1 MLCQNCHK
9 NEATVHIQQIV
20 DGHVTSLH
28 LCEACAAKKG
38 ADDPD
43 LPELNL
49 AEVLFDLAGKAAS
62 AVSKSGKEEE
72 ESDPVILCPE
82 CGWSLEQL
90 RKTGYMGCPGC
101 YKTFGPLISGML
113 KNMHR
118 GDRHI
123 GKIPLSAGP
132 KAVKNRKIMMRQR
145 EIEQLR
151 KELDEKVRREEYE
164 DAAVLRDRIQL
175 LESQLRGGKE
185 KS

>member
-1 MLCQNCHK
+1 MLCQNCHE
-9 NEATVHIQQIV
+9 NEATVHIQKIV
-20 DGHVTSLH
+20 DGQVTSFH

-38 ADDPD
+38 SDDPD

-49 AEVLFDLAGKAAS
+49 AEVLFDLAGKAVTA
-62 AVSKSGKEEE
+62 AAKPEKDEEQGII
-72 ESDPVILCPE
+72 VCPE

-101 YKTFGPLISGML
+101 YETFGPLIHGML

-118 GDRHI
+118 GDRHA

-132 KAVKNRKIMMRQR
+132 RAVKNRKIMMLQR

-151 KELDEKVRREEYE
+151 KDLDEKVRREEYE
-164 DAAVLRDRIQL
+164 DAAVLRDRIQE
-175 LESQLRGGKE
+175 LERQLSGNKE

>member
-9 NEATVHIQQIV
+9 NEATVHIQKIV
-20 DGHVTSLH
+20 DGQVTSFH

-49 AEVLFDLAGKAAS
+49 AEVLFDLAGKAAQ
-62 AVSKSGKEEE
+62 AASKTEKDD
-72 ESDPVILCPE
+72 DPDTVIACPD
-82 CGWSLEQL
+82 CGWSLDQL

-101 YKTFGPLISGML
+101 YKTFGPLIGGML

-118 GDRHI
+118 GDRHV
-123 GKIPLSAGP
+123 GKIPLSSGP
-132 KAVKNRKIMMRQR
+132 KAVKNRKIMMLQR

-151 KELDEKVRREEYE
+151 KDLEEKVRHEEYE
-164 DAAVLRDRIQL
+164 EAAVLRDRIQS
-175 LESQLRGGKE
+175 LERQLHGNKE
-185 KS
+185 QS

>member
-20 DGHVTSLH
+20 DGHVTSCH

-62 AVSKSGKEEE
+62 AVSKQENDEDQSTI
-72 ESDPVILCPE
+72 VCPE

-101 YKTFGPLISGML
+101 YKTFGPLIDGML

-118 GDRHI
+118 GDRHV

-132 KAVKNRKIMMRQR
+132 KAMKNRKIMMLQR

-151 KELDEKVRREEYE
+151 KDIDEKVRLEEYE
-164 DAAVLRDRIQL
+164 DAAVLRDRIQT
-175 LESQLRGGKE
+175 LESQLHGNKE